1 MTDACQVDLQ
11 TCQGREKDRKFILTI
26 SWDIFAITGWMDGLF
41 LNKHAIGG
49 LNNIMSVYRTNAM
62 VLIWPN

>member
-1 MTDACQVDLQ
+1 MPRK
-11 TCQGREKDRKFILTI
+11 GEKTESLLPI
-26 SWDIFAITGWMDGLF
+26 SWDTFAITGWMDGFF

-62 VLIWPN
+62 VLIWLNGL